1 MPELIYN
8 LQNKWV
14 KVLKNGPSKIC
25 GRQPVC
31 LGRAYHFKFFKFY
44 LPQVLLSPFLNTL
57 TDISR
62 RILLRTLLNFYD
74 GALLQK
80 LLTAKVVIYFC
91 KSHEHRYLRVS

>member
-14 KVLKNGPSKIC
+14 KVLKNGQSKIC

-31 LGRAYHFKFFKFY
+31 LGRAYHFKFFKVY
-44 LPQVLLSPFLNTL
+44 LPQVLLGPFLNTL

-62 RILLRTLLNFYD
+62 GNVLRTLPNFYD

-80 LLTAKVVIYFC
+80 LLTAKLVIYFC
-91 KSHEHRYLRVS
+91 KSHEHSYLRVS